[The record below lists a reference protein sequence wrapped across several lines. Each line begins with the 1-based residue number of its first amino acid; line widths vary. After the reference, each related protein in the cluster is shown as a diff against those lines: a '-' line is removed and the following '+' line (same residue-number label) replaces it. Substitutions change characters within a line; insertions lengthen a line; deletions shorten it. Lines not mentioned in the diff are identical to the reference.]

1 MFLTQAS
8 FQAKNRLLACLNSK
22 AKRVGKGGRGG
33 GGGVV
38 VEGRVEGGDWPC
50 SSMHAGCM
58 APIAAL
64 KTPQQN
70 VCMKY

>member
-22 AKRVGKGGRGG
+22 AKRVVGG
-33 GGGVV
+33 GGGGGGV